1 MQDTRYSGCKNL
13 IYSIFKSSTWFNK
26 PKSENIISHSQLTD
40 IKDNLTKNVEDI
52 VNDSL
57 SKVEGAVIEGL
68 KTENVKLHRNVE
80 SLDSRISKLET
91 NCNKE
96 DGIKAGKI

>member
-1 MQDTRYSGCKNL
+1 MQDTRYSGCKNW

-26 PKSENIISHSQLTD
+26 PKSENTSLSQLID
-40 IKDNLTKNVEDI
+40 IKDNLTKDVEDI

-80 SLDSRISKLET
+80 SLESRISKLET

-96 DGIKAGKI
+96 DGIKEGKM

>member
-1 MQDTRYSGCKNL
+1 M
-13 IYSIFKSSTWFNK
+13 I
-26 PKSENIISHSQLTD
+26 D
-40 IKDNLTKNVEDI
+40 IKNNLTKNVKDI

-68 KTENVKLHRNVE
+68 KTEYVKLHRNVE
-80 SLDSRISKLET
+80 SLESRISKLET

-96 DGIKAGKI
+96 DGIKEGKI